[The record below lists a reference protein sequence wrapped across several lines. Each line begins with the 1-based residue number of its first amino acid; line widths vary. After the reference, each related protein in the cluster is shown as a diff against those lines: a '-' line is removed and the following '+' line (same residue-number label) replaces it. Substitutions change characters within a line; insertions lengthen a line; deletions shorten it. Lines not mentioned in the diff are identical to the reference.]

1 MKETGRVYQCEP
13 CRQFIILRSLSDAS
27 PYLALAP
34 AISHVI
40 DIMLSRNRPWT
51 EEDNERLKAFVA
63 KGASMIKVAAALRRT
78 TISVRNRARS
88 LGCPFPTLRA
98 ARPKWADAP
107 DQTSKPAGRT
117 APPLGS

>member
-13 CRQFIILRSLSDAS
+13 CRQFIILYSLSDAS

-78 TISVRNRARS
+78 TSSQSRPFARMSV
-88 LGCPFPTLRA
+88 P
-98 ARPKWADAP
+98 DAESS
-107 DQTSKPAGRT
+107 TTEMGRCAGSD
-117 APPLGS
+117 L